1 MGFLFERA
9 VIAGVGLIGGSLA
22 IGGKERGL
30 FRKTV
35 GLGRTRRTLE
45 KALELGVV
53 DEVYD
58 DIGEACAG
66 ADLFFA
72 AAPVES
78 IVPLCLKAAQS
89 LPQDCVITDGGSVK
103 GKLTGEL
110 TEKLANPSR
119 FVGGHPIAGTEK
131 SGPESAF
138 LTLYENRYTI
148 LTPTPVTS
156 PEALRKVRAMWEGVG
171 SKVVEMTPEAH
182 DRALAVISHLPHVAA
197 YALVETLT
205 ALDPDKAF
213 RGFAAG
219 GFRDTTRIAGS
230 HPEMWRDIFSMNA
243 HEVVN
248 AIREYEKSL
257 AGMRKAI
264 EEGDFAGLTKRLGKA
279 RQAKQEMENGRSGK
293 LL

>member
-22 IGGKERGL
+22 LAGKERGL
-30 FRKTV
+30 FKKTV
-35 GLGRTRRTLE
+35 GFGRTRRTLE

-53 DEVYD
+53 DEIHD
-58 DIGEACAG
+58 DIAKACAG

-89 LPQDCVITDGGSVK
+89 LPPDCVITDGGSVK
-103 GKLTGEL
+103 GRLTAEL
-110 TEKLANPSR
+110 AEKLPNPSR

-138 LTLYENRYTI
+138 ATLYENRRAI
-148 LTPTPVTS
+148 LTPTPITS
-156 PEALRKVRAMWEGVG
+156 HDALAKVRRMWEGAG
-171 SKVVEMTPEAH
+171 SKVVEMTPEEH

-205 ALDPDKAF
+205 VMDPGKAF

-230 HPEMWRDIFSMNA
+230 HTEMWRDIFSMNTE
-243 HEVVN
+243 EVVN

-264 EEGDFAGLTKRLGKA
+264 EEGDFAGLTRRLEKA
-279 RQAKQEMENGRSGK
+279 RQARREMEDKKNDV
-293 LL
+293 

>member
-1 MGFLFERA
+1 M
-9 VIAGVGLIGGSLA
+9 AG
-22 IGGKERGL
+22 KKHGL
-30 FRKTV
+30 FGKTV
-35 GLGRTRRTLE
+35 GFGRTRRTLD

-53 DEVYD
+53 DEVCD
-58 DIGEACAG
+58 DISTACAG

-72 AAPVES
+72 ASPVES
-78 IVPLCLKAAQS
+78 IVPLCLKAAHS
-89 LPQDCVITDGGSVK
+89 LPPDCVITDGGSVK
-103 GKLTGEL
+103 GKMTAEL
-110 TEKLANPSR
+110 TEKLVNPSR

-148 LTPTPVTS
+148 LTPTSITS
-156 PEALRKVRAMWEGVG
+156 SEAIRKVRAMWEGVG
-171 SKVVEMTPEAH
+171 SKVVEMTPQEH

-197 YALVETLT
+197 YALVETLV

-219 GFRDTTRIAGS
+219 GFRDTTRIAAS

-243 HEVVN
+243 GEVVN

-264 EEGDFAGLTKRLGKA
+264 EEGDFAGLTKRLEKA
-279 RQAKQEMENGRSGK
+279 RQARIEIDQR
-293 LL
+293 